1 MMKSRKNSKDISC
14 IAQVTMKMP
23 YPFSLAQEF
32 SCRKIKKYTRL
43 NCYVTDYEKYAGL
56 FKIIPKPAHLC

>member
-1 MMKSRKNSKDISC
+1 
-14 IAQVTMKMP
+14 MKMP